1 MKGVKQDKMIISGSV
16 QETREVIG
24 NWKKRGFSVG
34 LVPTMGYLHPGH
46 ISLIERARK
55 ENDMVVVSIFVNPI
69 QFGPNED
76 LDKYPRDM
84 AHDREVC
91 EKAGAELIF
100 APEPS
105 EMYPSENLVFVD
117 IKELGNGLCGAK
129 RPGHFR
135 GVCTVVSKLFNI
147 VLPDR
152 AYFGEKDAQQLAIIR
167 RMVKDLNFGT
177 EIVSCPIVREPDG
190 LAMSSR
196 NLYLSPE
203 ERKAALSLSRSLSAA
218 KELMRKGE
226 KDAVKI
232 REAIVAG
239 ISSEPLVKIDY
250 AEIVD
255 SADLSPVEKIEKP
268 VLAAAAVYFG
278 KTRLID
284 NFTFEGDTK

>member
-1 MKGVKQDKMIISGSV
+1 MIMSESV
-16 QETREVIG
+16 QEVRKLTS

-55 ENDMVVVSIFVNPI
+55 ENDMVVVSIFVNPM

-91 EKAGAELIF
+91 EKAGADLIF
-100 APEPS
+100 APDTS
-105 EMYPSENLVFVD
+105 EMYPSENLAFVD
-117 IKELGNGLCGAK
+117 IKELSGGLCGAK

-177 EIVSCPIVREPDG
+177 AIVSCPIVREPDG

-203 ERKAALSLSRSLSAA
+203 ERKAALSLSRSLNAA

-226 KDAVKI
+226 KNAVKI
-232 REAIVAG
+232 REMIVAG
-239 ISSEPLVKIDY
+239 ISAEPLARIDY

-255 SADLSPVEKIEKP
+255 SADLKPVDNIEKP
-268 VLAAAAVYFG
+268 VLAAVAVYFG

-284 NFTFEGDTK
+284 NFTFEGETK

>member
-1 MKGVKQDKMIISGSV
+1 MIISDSV
-16 QETREVIG
+16 QEVRKVTA

-100 APEPS
+100 APQPY
-105 EMYPSENLVFVD
+105 EMYPCENLAFVD
-117 IKELGNGLCGAK
+117 IKGLGDGLCGAK

-167 RMVKDLNFGT
+167 RMVNDLNFGT
-177 EIVSCPIVREPDG
+177 MIVSCPIVRESDG

-203 ERKAALSLSRSLSAA
+203 ERKAALSISRSLSAA

-226 KDAVKI
+226 KNAVKI
-232 REAIVAG
+232 REMIVAG
-239 ISSEPLVKIDY
+239 ISAEPLARIDY

-255 SADLSPVEKIEKP
+255 SADLRPVEKIDKP
-268 VLAAAAVYFG
+268 VLAAVAVYFG

-284 NFTFEGDTK
+284 NFTFEGETK

>member
-1 MKGVKQDKMIISGSV
+1 MKGVKHDQMIISESV
-16 QETREVIG
+16 QEVRKVTA

-100 APEPS
+100 APQPS
-105 EMYPSENLVFVD
+105 EMYPCENLAFVD
-117 IKELGNGLCGAK
+117 IRGLGDGLCGAK

-152 AYFGEKDAQQLAIIR
+152 AYFGEKDAQQLAIIK

-177 EIVSCPIVREPDG
+177 MIVSCPIVREPDG

-203 ERKAALSLSRSLSAA
+203 ERKAALSISRSLSAA

-226 KDAVKI
+226 KDALKI
-232 REAIVAG
+232 RETIVAG
-239 ISSEPLVKIDY
+239 ISAEPLARIDY

-255 SADLSPVEKIEKP
+255 SADLSPVQRIEKP
-268 VLAAAAVYFG
+268 VLAAVAVYFG

-284 NFTFEGDTK
+284 NFTFEGETK

>member
-1 MKGVKQDKMIISGSV
+1 MIISGSV

-46 ISLIERARK
+46 MSLIERARK

-100 APEPS
+100 APQPS
-105 EMYPSENLVFVD
+105 EMYPSDNFAFVD
-117 IKELGNGLCGAK
+117 IKELGDGLCGAK

-147 VLPDR
+147 VLPNR

-203 ERKAALSLSRSLSAA
+203 ERKAALSISRSLGEA

-232 REAIVAG
+232 RDIITAG
-239 ISSEPLVKIDY
+239 ISAEPLAKIDY

-255 SADLSPVEKIEKP
+255 SSDLRPVQRIEKP
-268 VLAAAAVYFG
+268 VLAAVAVYIG

-284 NFTFEGDTK
+284 NFTFEGAAK

>member
-1 MKGVKQDKMIISGSV
+1 MIISCSV
-16 QETREVIG
+16 QETRKVIG

-239 ISSEPLVKIDY
+239 ISAEPLVKIDY

>member
-1 MKGVKQDKMIISGSV
+1 MVG
-16 QETREVIG
+16 TR
-24 NWKKRGFSVG
+24 
-34 LVPTMGYLHPGH
+34 PTMGYLHPGH
-46 ISLIERARK
+46 MSLIERARK

-100 APEPS
+100 APQPS
-105 EMYPSENLVFVD
+105 EMYRSDNFAFVD
-117 IKELGNGLCGAK
+117 IKELGDGLCGAK

-147 VLPDR
+147 VLPNR

-167 RMVKDLNFGT
+167 RMVRDLNFGT

-203 ERKAALSLSRSLSAA
+203 ERKAALSISRSLGEA

-232 REAIVAG
+232 RDIITAG
-239 ISSEPLVKIDY
+239 ISAEPLAKIDY

-255 SADLSPVEKIEKP
+255 SSDLRPVQRIEKP
-268 VLAAAAVYFG
+268 VLAAVAVYIG

-284 NFTFEGDTK
+284 NFTFEGAAK

>member
-1 MKGVKQDKMIISGSV
+1 MIISESV
-16 QETREVIG
+16 QEVRKVTA

-100 APEPS
+100 APQPS
-105 EMYPSENLVFVD
+105 EMYPCENLAFVD
-117 IKELGNGLCGAK
+117 IRGLGDGLCGAK

-152 AYFGEKDAQQLAIIR
+152 AYFGEKDAQQLAIIK

-177 EIVSCPIVREPDG
+177 MIVSCPIVREPDG

-203 ERKAALSLSRSLSAA
+203 ERKAALSVSRSLSGA
-218 KELMRKGE
+218 KELMRNGE
-226 KDAVKI
+226 KNAVKI
-232 REAIVAG
+232 RETIVAG
-239 ISSEPLVKIDY
+239 ISAEPLARIDY

-255 SADLSPVEKIEKP
+255 SADLRPVEKIDKP
-268 VLAAAAVYFG
+268 VLAAVAVYFG

-284 NFTFEGDTK
+284 NFTFEGETK

>member
-1 MKGVKQDKMIISGSV
+1 M
-16 QETREVIG
+16 
-24 NWKKRGFSVG
+24 
-34 LVPTMGYLHPGH
+34 
-46 ISLIERARK
+46 
-55 ENDMVVVSIFVNPI
+55 
-69 QFGPNED
+69 
-76 LDKYPRDM
+76 DKYPRDM

-100 APEPS
+100 APQTS
-105 EMYPSENLVFVD
+105 EMYPCENLAFVD
-117 IKELGNGLCGAK
+117 IKGLGDGLCGAK

-135 GVCTVVSKLFNI
+135 GVCTVVSKLFNT

-177 EIVSCPIVREPDG
+177 IIVSCPIVREPDG

-196 NLYLSPE
+196 NLYLSPD
-203 ERKAALSLSRSLSAA
+203 ERKAALSISRSLSAA

-226 KDAVKI
+226 KNAVKV
-232 REAIVAG
+232 REMIVAG
-239 ISSEPLVKIDY
+239 ISAEPLARIDY

-255 SADLSPVEKIEKP
+255 SADLKPVEKIEKP
-268 VLAAAAVYFG
+268 VLAAVAVYFG

-284 NFTFEGDTK
+284 NFTFEGETK

>member
-1 MKGVKQDKMIISGSV
+1 MIISESV
-16 QETREVIG
+16 QEVRNVTA

-100 APEPS
+100 APQPS
-105 EMYPSENLVFVD
+105 EMYPCENLAFVD
-117 IKELGNGLCGAK
+117 IRGLGDGLCGAK

-152 AYFGEKDAQQLAIIR
+152 AYFGEKDAQQLAIIK

-177 EIVSCPIVREPDG
+177 MIVSCPIVREPDG

-203 ERKAALSLSRSLSAA
+203 ERKAALSISRSLSAA

-232 REAIVAG
+232 RETIVAG
-239 ISSEPLVKIDY
+239 ISAEPLARIDY

-255 SADLSPVEKIEKP
+255 SADLSPVQRIEKP
-268 VLAAAAVYFG
+268 VLAAVAVYFG

-284 NFTFEGDTK
+284 NFTFEGETK

>member
-1 MKGVKQDKMIISGSV
+1 
-16 QETREVIG
+16 
-24 NWKKRGFSVG
+24 KRGFSVG

-76 LDKYPRDM
+76 LDTYPRDM
-84 AHDREVC
+84 THDREVC

-100 APEPS
+100 APQPS
-105 EMYPSENLVFVD
+105 EMYPSENFAFVD
-117 IKELGNGLCGAK
+117 IKELGDGLCGAK

-147 VLPDR
+147 VLPNR

-167 RMVKDLNFGT
+167 RMVKDLNIGT
-177 EIVSCPIVREPDG
+177 EIVSCPIVREADG

-203 ERKAALSLSRSLSAA
+203 ERKAALSISRSLSAA

-226 KDAVKI
+226 KDALKI
-232 REAIVAG
+232 RETIVAG
-239 ISSEPLVKIDY
+239 ISAEPLARIDY

-255 SADLSPVEKIEKP
+255 SADLSPVQRIEKP
-268 VLAAAAVYFG
+268 VLAAVAVYFG

-284 NFTFEGDTK
+284 NFTFEGAAK

>member
-1 MKGVKQDKMIISGSV
+1 MIISGSV
-16 QETREVIG
+16 QETRKVIG

-152 AYFGEKDAQQLAIIR
+152 AYLGEKDAQQLAIIR

-239 ISSEPLVKIDY
+239 ISAEPLVKIDY

>member
-1 MKGVKQDKMIISGSV
+1 MIISGSV

-167 RMVKDLNFGT
+167 RMVKDLYFGT

-226 KDAVKI
+226 KDSVKI

>member
-1 MKGVKQDKMIISGSV
+1 MIISGSIKEV
-16 QETREVIG
+16 REVIG

-76 LDKYPRDM
+76 LDTYPRDM
-84 AHDREVC
+84 THDREVC

-100 APEPS
+100 APQPS
-105 EMYPSENLVFVD
+105 EMYPSENFAFVD
-117 IKELGNGLCGAK
+117 IKELGDGLCGAK

-135 GVCTVVSKLFNI
+135 GVCTVVSKFFNI
-147 VLPDR
+147 VLPNR

-167 RMVKDLNFGT
+167 RMVKDLNIGT
-177 EIVSCPIVREPDG
+177 EIVSCPIVREADG

-203 ERKAALSLSRSLSAA
+203 ERKAALSISRSLNAA

-232 REAIVAG
+232 RETIVAG
-239 ISSEPLVKIDY
+239 ISAEPLARIDY

-255 SADLSPVEKIEKP
+255 SADLSPVQRIEKP
-268 VLAAAAVYFG
+268 VLAAVAVYFG

-284 NFTFEGDTK
+284 NFTFEGAAK

>member
-1 MKGVKQDKMIISGSV
+1 MIISGSV
-16 QETREVIG
+16 QETRKVIG

-152 AYFGEKDAQQLAIIR
+152 AYFGEKDVQQLAIIR

-239 ISSEPLVKIDY
+239 ISAEPLVKIDY

>member
-1 MKGVKQDKMIISGSV
+1 MIISGSV

-226 KDAVKI
+226 KDSVKI

-255 SADLSPVEKIEKP
+255 TADLSPVEKIEKP

>member
-1 MKGVKQDKMIISGSV
+1 MIISGSL
-16 QETREVIG
+16 QETREVIW
-24 NWKKRGFSVG
+24 NWEKRGFSVG

-46 ISLIERARK
+46 VSLIERARK

-84 AHDREVC
+84 AHDTEAC
-91 EKAGAELIF
+91 EKAGADLIF
-100 APEPS
+100 TPEPS
-105 EMYPSENLVFVD
+105 EMYPSENLAFVD

-167 RMVKDLNFGT
+167 RMVKDLNFRT

-203 ERKAALSLSRSLSAA
+203 ERKAALSLSRSLSEA

-232 REAIVAG
+232 RDAIVAG
-239 ISSEPLVKIDY
+239 ISAEPLAKIDY

>member
-1 MKGVKQDKMIISGSV
+1 MIISGSV
-16 QETREVIG
+16 QETRKVIG

-226 KDAVKI
+226 KDSVKI

-239 ISSEPLVKIDY
+239 ISAEPLVKIDY

>member
-1 MKGVKQDKMIISGSV
+1 MIISESI
-16 QETREVIG
+16 QEVRKLTA

-100 APEPS
+100 TPQPT
-105 EMYPSENLVFVD
+105 EMYPCENLAFVD
-117 IKELGNGLCGAK
+117 IKGLGDGLCGAK

-177 EIVSCPIVREPDG
+177 MIVSCPIVREPDG

-196 NLYLSPE
+196 NLYLSPD
-203 ERKAALSLSRSLSAA
+203 ERKAALSLSRNLSAA
-218 KELMRKGE
+218 KELMLKGE
-226 KDAVKI
+226 KNAVKI
-232 REAIVAG
+232 REMIVAG
-239 ISSEPLVKIDY
+239 ISAEPLARIDY

-255 SADLSPVEKIEKP
+255 SADLKPVERIEKP
-268 VLAAAAVYFG
+268 VLAAVAVYFG

-284 NFTFEGDTK
+284 NFTFEGETR

>member
-1 MKGVKQDKMIISGSV
+1 MIISGSV

-239 ISSEPLVKIDY
+239 ISAEPLVKIDY

>member
-1 MKGVKQDKMIISGSV
+1 MIISGSV
-16 QETREVIG
+16 QETRKVIG
-24 NWKKRGFSVG
+24 TWKKRGFSVG

-226 KDAVKI
+226 KDSVKI

-239 ISSEPLVKIDY
+239 ISAEPLVKIDY

>member
-1 MKGVKQDKMIISGSV
+1 MIISESV
-16 QETREVIG
+16 QEVRNVTA

-100 APEPS
+100 APQPS
-105 EMYPSENLVFVD
+105 EMYPCENLAFVD
-117 IKELGNGLCGAK
+117 IRGLGDGLCGAK

-152 AYFGEKDAQQLAIIR
+152 AYFGEKDAQQLAIIK

-177 EIVSCPIVREPDG
+177 MIVSCPIVREPDG

-203 ERKAALSLSRSLSAA
+203 ERKAALSVSRSLSGA
-218 KELMRKGE
+218 KELMRNGE
-226 KDAVKI
+226 KNAVKI
-232 REAIVAG
+232 RETIVAG
-239 ISSEPLVKIDY
+239 ISAEPLARIDY

-255 SADLSPVEKIEKP
+255 SADLRPVEKIDKP
-268 VLAAAAVYFG
+268 VLAAVAVYFG

-284 NFTFEGDTK
+284 NFTFEGETK

>member
-1 MKGVKQDKMIISGSV
+1 MIISGSV
-16 QETREVIG
+16 QEVRELIG

-46 ISLIERARK
+46 MSLIERARK

-239 ISSEPLVKIDY
+239 ISAEPLVKIDY

>member
-1 MKGVKQDKMIISGSV
+1 MIISDSV
-16 QETREVIG
+16 QEVRKVTA

-100 APEPS
+100 APQPS
-105 EMYPSENLVFVD
+105 EMYPSENLAFVD
-117 IKELGNGLCGAK
+117 IKGLSDGLCGAK

-177 EIVSCPIVREPDG
+177 VIVSCPIVREPDG

-203 ERKAALSLSRSLSAA
+203 ERKAALSISQSLGAA

-226 KDAVKI
+226 KNAVKI
-232 REAIVAG
+232 REMIVAG
-239 ISSEPLVKIDY
+239 ISAEPLARIDY

-255 SADLSPVEKIEKP
+255 SADLRPVQRIDKP
-268 VLAAAAVYFG
+268 VLAAVAVYIG

-284 NFTFEGDTK
+284 NFTFEGETK

>member
-1 MKGVKQDKMIISGSV
+1 MIISGSIKEV
-16 QETREVIG
+16 REVIG

-239 ISSEPLVKIDY
+239 ISAEPLVKIDY

>member
-1 MKGVKQDKMIISGSV
+1 MKGVKQDQMIISGSIKEV
-16 QETREVIG
+16 REVIG

-76 LDKYPRDM
+76 LDTYPRDM
-84 AHDREVC
+84 THDREVC

-100 APEPS
+100 APQPS
-105 EMYPSENLVFVD
+105 EMYPSENFAFVD
-117 IKELGNGLCGAK
+117 IKELGDGLCGAK

-135 GVCTVVSKLFNI
+135 GVCTVVSKFFNI
-147 VLPDR
+147 VLPNR

-167 RMVKDLNFGT
+167 RMVKDLNIGT
-177 EIVSCPIVREPDG
+177 EIVSCPIVREADG

-203 ERKAALSLSRSLSAA
+203 ERKAALSISRSLSAA

-226 KDAVKI
+226 KDALKI
-232 REAIVAG
+232 RETIVAG
-239 ISSEPLVKIDY
+239 ISAEPLARIDY

-255 SADLSPVEKIEKP
+255 SADLSPVQRIEKP
-268 VLAAAAVYFG
+268 VLAAVAVYFG

>member
-1 MKGVKQDKMIISGSV
+1 MIISGSIKEV
-16 QETREVIG
+16 REVIG

-76 LDKYPRDM
+76 LDTYPRDM
-84 AHDREVC
+84 THDREVC

-100 APEPS
+100 APQPS
-105 EMYPSENLVFVD
+105 EMYPSENFAFVD
-117 IKELGNGLCGAK
+117 IKELGDGLCGAK

-147 VLPDR
+147 VLPNR

-167 RMVKDLNFGT
+167 RMVKDLNIGT
-177 EIVSCPIVREPDG
+177 EIVSCPIVREADG

-239 ISSEPLVKIDY
+239 ISAEPLVKIDY

>member
-1 MKGVKQDKMIISGSV
+1 MKGVKQDQMIISGSIKEV
-16 QETREVIG
+16 REVIG

-76 LDKYPRDM
+76 LDTYPRDM
-84 AHDREVC
+84 THDREVC

-100 APEPS
+100 APQPS
-105 EMYPSENLVFVD
+105 EMYPSENIAFVD
-117 IKELGNGLCGAK
+117 IKELGDGLCGAK

-135 GVCTVVSKLFNI
+135 GVCTVVSKFFNI
-147 VLPDR
+147 VLPNR
-152 AYFGEKDAQQLAIIR
+152 AYFGENDAHQLAIIR
-167 RMVKDLNFGT
+167 RMVKDLNIGT
-177 EIVSCPIVREPDG
+177 EIVSCPIVREADG

-203 ERKAALSLSRSLSAA
+203 ERKAALSISRSLSAA

-226 KDAVKI
+226 KDALKI
-232 REAIVAG
+232 RETIVAG
-239 ISSEPLVKIDY
+239 ISAEQLARIDY

-255 SADLSPVEKIEKP
+255 SADLSPVQRIEKP
-268 VLAAAAVYFG
+268 VLAAVAVYFG

-284 NFTFEGDTK
+284 NFTFEGAAK

>member
-1 MKGVKQDKMIISGSV
+1 MIISESV
-16 QETREVIG
+16 QEVRKVTA

-100 APEPS
+100 APQPS
-105 EMYPSENLVFVD
+105 EMYPCENLAFVD
-117 IKELGNGLCGAK
+117 IRGLGDGLCGAK

-152 AYFGEKDAQQLAIIR
+152 A
-167 RMVKDLNFGT
+167 
-177 EIVSCPIVREPDG
+177 
-190 LAMSSR
+190 
-196 NLYLSPE
+196 
-203 ERKAALSLSRSLSAA
+203 
-218 KELMRKGE
+218 
-226 KDAVKI
+226 
-232 REAIVAG
+232 
-239 ISSEPLVKIDY
+239 
-250 AEIVD
+250 
-255 SADLSPVEKIEKP
+255 
-268 VLAAAAVYFG
+268 
-278 KTRLID
+278 
-284 NFTFEGDTK
+284 

>member
-1 MKGVKQDKMIISGSV
+1 MIISGSV

-226 KDAVKI
+226 KDSVKI

-250 AEIVD
+250 AEVVD

>member
-1 MKGVKQDKMIISGSV
+1 MIISGSIKEV
-16 QETREVIG
+16 REVIG

-76 LDKYPRDM
+76 LDTYPRDM
-84 AHDREVC
+84 THDREVC

-100 APEPS
+100 APQPS
-105 EMYPSENLVFVD
+105 EMYPSENFAFVD
-117 IKELGNGLCGAK
+117 IKELGDGLCGAK

-147 VLPDR
+147 VLPNR

-167 RMVKDLNFGT
+167 RMVKDLNIGT
-177 EIVSCPIVREPDG
+177 EIVSCPIVREADG

-203 ERKAALSLSRSLSAA
+203 ERKAALSISRSLSAA

-226 KDAVKI
+226 KDALKI
-232 REAIVAG
+232 RETIVAG
-239 ISSEPLVKIDY
+239 ISAEPLARIDY

-255 SADLSPVEKIEKP
+255 SDDLSPVQRIEKP
-268 VLAAAAVYFG
+268 VLAAVAVYIG

-284 NFTFEGDTK
+284 NFTFEGEAK

>member
-1 MKGVKQDKMIISGSV
+1 MIISGSIKEV
-16 QETREVIG
+16 REVIG

-76 LDKYPRDM
+76 LDTYPRDM
-84 AHDREVC
+84 THDREVC

-100 APEPS
+100 APQPS
-105 EMYPSENLVFVD
+105 EMYPSENFAFVD
-117 IKELGNGLCGAK
+117 IKELGDGLCGAK

-135 GVCTVVSKLFNI
+135 GVCTVVSKFFNI
-147 VLPDR
+147 VLPNR

-167 RMVKDLNFGT
+167 RMVKDLNIGT
-177 EIVSCPIVREPDG
+177 EIVSCPIVREADG

-203 ERKAALSLSRSLSAA
+203 ERKAALSISRSLSAA

-226 KDAVKI
+226 KDALKI
-232 REAIVAG
+232 RETIVAG
-239 ISSEPLVKIDY
+239 ISAEPLARIDY

-255 SADLSPVEKIEKP
+255 SADLSPVQRIEKP
-268 VLAAAAVYFG
+268 VLAAVAVYFS

-284 NFTFEGDTK
+284 NFTFEGAAK

>member
-1 MKGVKQDKMIISGSV
+1 MIISGSV
-16 QETREVIG
+16 KEVREATW

-55 ENDMVVVSIFVNPI
+55 ENDMVVVSIFINPI

-84 AHDREVC
+84 AHDRQVC

-105 EMYPSENLVFVD
+105 EMYPSENFAFVD
-117 IKELGNGLCGAK
+117 IKELGNGLCGAR

-167 RMVKDLNFGT
+167 RMVRDLNFGT
-177 EIVSCPIVREPDG
+177 EIVSCPIVREADG

-196 NLYLSPE
+196 NLYLSSE
-203 ERKAALSLSRSLSAA
+203 ERKAALALSRSLGAA
-218 KELMRKGE
+218 RELMRKGE
-226 KDAVKI
+226 KNAVKI
-232 REAIVAG
+232 KEAIAAG
-239 ISSEPLVKIDY
+239 ISAEPLARIDY

-255 SADLSPVEKIEKP
+255 SADLSPVEKIERP
-268 VLAAAAVYFG
+268 VLAAVAVYFG

-284 NFTFEGDTK
+284 NFTFGGEAK

>member
-226 KDAVKI
+226 KDSVKI

>member
-1 MKGVKQDKMIISGSV
+1 MIISGSV
-16 QETREVIG
+16 KEVREATW

-55 ENDMVVVSIFVNPI
+55 ENDMVVVSIFINPI

-84 AHDREVC
+84 AHDRQVC

-100 APEPS
+100 TPEPS
-105 EMYPSENLVFVD
+105 EMYPSENFAFVD
-117 IKELGNGLCGAK
+117 IKELGNGLCGAR

-167 RMVKDLNFGT
+167 RMVRDLNFGT
-177 EIVSCPIVREPDG
+177 EIVSCPIVREADG

-196 NLYLSPE
+196 NLYLSSE
-203 ERKAALSLSRSLSAA
+203 ERKAALALSRSLGAA
-218 KELMRKGE
+218 RELMRKGE
-226 KDAVKI
+226 KNAVKI
-232 REAIVAG
+232 KEAIAAG
-239 ISSEPLVKIDY
+239 ISAEPLARIDY

-255 SADLSPVEKIEKP
+255 SADLSPVEKIERP
-268 VLAAAAVYFG
+268 VLAAVAVYFG

-284 NFTFEGDTK
+284 NFTFGGEAK

>member
-1 MKGVKQDKMIISGSV
+1 MIISESV
-16 QETREVIG
+16 QEVRNVTA

-100 APEPS
+100 APQPS
-105 EMYPSENLVFVD
+105 EMYPCENLAFVD
-117 IKELGNGLCGAK
+117 IRGLGDGLCGAK

-152 AYFGEKDAQQLAIIR
+152 AYFGEKDAQQLAIIK

-177 EIVSCPIVREPDG
+177 MIVSCPIVREPDG

-203 ERKAALSLSRSLSAA
+203 ERKAALSVSRSLSAA

-232 REAIVAG
+232 RETIVAG
-239 ISSEPLVKIDY
+239 ISAEPLARIDY

-255 SADLSPVEKIEKP
+255 SADLSPVQRIEKP
-268 VLAAAAVYFG
+268 VLAAVAVYFG

-284 NFTFEGDTK
+284 NFTFEGETK

>member
-1 MKGVKQDKMIISGSV
+1 MIISGSV

-55 ENDMVVVSIFVNPI
+55 ENDMVVVSIFVNPL

-91 EKAGAELIF
+91 EKAGADLIF
-100 APEPS
+100 APQTS
-105 EMYPSENLVFVD
+105 EMYPCENLVFADVKGLD
-117 IKELGNGLCGAK
+117 EGLCGAK

-177 EIVSCPIVREPDG
+177 AIVSCPIVREPDG

-226 KDAVKI
+226 KDSVKI

>member
-1 MKGVKQDKMIISGSV
+1 MIISGSV
-16 QETREVIG
+16 QEVRELIG

-46 ISLIERARK
+46 MSLIERARK

-100 APEPS
+100 APQPS
-105 EMYPSENLVFVD
+105 EMYPSDNFAFVD
-117 IKELGNGLCGAK
+117 IKELGDGLCGAK

-152 AYFGEKDAQQLAIIR
+152 AYFGRKDAQQLAIIR
-167 RMVKDLNFGT
+167 KMVKDLNFGT
-177 EIVSCPIVREPDG
+177 EIVPCPIVREPDG

-196 NLYLSPE
+196 NIYLSPE
-203 ERKAALSLSRSLSAA
+203 ERKAALSLSRSLNEAKRLMTNGERDAA
-218 KELMRKGE
+218 
-226 KDAVKI
+226 KI
-232 REAIVAG
+232 RETIVAG
-239 ISSEPLVKIDY
+239 ISAEPLARIDY

-255 SADLSPVEKIEKP
+255 AEDLKAVERADRP
-268 VLAAAAVYFG
+268 VLAAVAVYIG
-278 KTRLID
+278 RTRLID
-284 NFTFEGDTK
+284 NFTFEGETK

>member
-1 MKGVKQDKMIISGSV
+1 MIISGSV
-16 QETREVIG
+16 QETRKVIG

-284 NFTFEGDTK
+284 NFTFEGDIQ